1 MKKALVLLGGLAL
14 AGTAITPAGAQSFT
28 DAEGAVLRW
37 LDTLT
42 GRTGDL
48 ELSRGQAA
56 NNGRLTIQLDACRYM
71 ADNPAAEA
79 EAHLTILDS
88 SREQPVFS
96 GWMLAS
102 APALS
107 AMEHP
112 RYDVWVLR
120 CIVPGYTPPEV
131 TDVPE
136 DNETETE
143 EGEGE

>member
-1 MKKALVLLGGLAL
+1 MKKALVLLGAMAF
-14 AGTAITPAGAQSFT
+14 AGTAATQAAAQSFSE
-28 DAEGAVLRW
+28 AEGAVLRW

-56 NNGRLTIQLDACRYM
+56 NNGRLTIQLDSCRYM

-120 CIVPGYTPPEV
+120 CIVPGYKPPEV

-136 DNETETE
+136 ENDEATD
-143 EGEGE
+143 EGAGE

>member
-1 MKKALVLLGGLAL
+1 MRRQALAVLLICAGG
-14 AGTAITPAGAQSFT
+14 PAFAQGF
-28 DAEGAVLRW
+28 AEGEGAEIRW

-56 NNGRLTIQLDACRYM
+56 TNGRLTIQLNQCRYPQE
-71 ADNPAAEA
+71 NPAAEA

-88 SREQPVFS
+88 SRQDPVFS

-107 AMEHP
+107 AMDHP

-120 CIVPGYTPPEV
+120 CIVPGYKPPE
-131 TDVPE
+131 TIETPE
-136 DNETETE
+136 ETE
-143 EGEGE
+143 EGEAE